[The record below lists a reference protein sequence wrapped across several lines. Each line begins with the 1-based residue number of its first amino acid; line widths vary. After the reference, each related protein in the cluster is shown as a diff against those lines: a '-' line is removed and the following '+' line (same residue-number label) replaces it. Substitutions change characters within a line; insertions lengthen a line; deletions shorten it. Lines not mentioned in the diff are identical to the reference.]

1 MAAGGLC
8 VPKDI
13 SHGCD
18 VRKFRTSLKRR
29 WQCRPPR
36 PATRTACRKLMLR
49 ATTCLLAVARGIE
62 PDGLGHDVA
71 SRAAFR
77 NPTVHDCPPDS
88 RRCRSLDTGEIGEF
102 PQSRRWRGVP
112 TGVELGR
119 DVGNFPTSF
128 RAYITYAAD

>member
-1 MAAGGLC
+1 MRPGHHSTSFSQSGAGGC
-8 VPKDI
+8 CAASPK
-13 SHGCD
+13 
-18 VRKFRTSLKRR
+18 
-29 WQCRPPR
+29 RPP
-36 PATRTACRKLMLR
+36 R

-77 NPTVHDCPPDS
+77 NPTAHDCPPDS
-88 RRCRSLDTGEIGEF
+88 RRCPFAGHGEIGEF
-102 PQSRRWRGVP
+102 PRSRRWRGVP
-112 TGVELGR
+112 TGVEFGR